1 MAEVESRIREAVSEF
16 ESKLREGVLPPDPA
30 RIVKEV
36 LEIPAEVEHATPL
49 PPLIEKIHRDIGI
62 PLVEKLPR
70 LPMTRD
76 LSLIHI

>member
-76 LSLIHI
+76 FGEY

>member
-30 RIVKEV
+30 RVIKQV
-36 LEIPAEVEHATPL
+36 LEGLPELEHATPL

-76 LSLIHI
+76 FGKY

>member
-1 MAEVESRIREAVSEF
+1 MTEIETSIRDAVSEF
-16 ESKLREGVLPPDPA
+16 ERKIREGVLPPDPA

-36 LEIPAEVEHATPL
+36 LEIPAEIEHATPL
-49 PPLIEKIHRDIGI
+49 PPLIEKIHKDIGI

-76 LSLIHI
+76 FGDY